1 MRKQRQLTGYPIF
14 SKESFLRDA
23 SGIRVSSGSF
33 IVPTMVPLV
42 RDDCARVF
50 RAGNPVVGAGRGR
63 SAAAKVRR
71 RMVAYRPIDEAGLA
85 RLDDP
90 GLIDQALA
98 ARAAGDEAQAELA
111 LKIFAFGLE
120 APLLAFVRNR
130 MGSHGDAVVEEV
142 TGRALED
149 SIRSITRLRGTT
161 AEEGRAF
168 VFKIARLRIADF
180 LRKGRFQSNSI
191 DDEGSGGPMDRHAG
205 MAVEDIADAIDTKLL
220 YEQALQGLRP
230 DHREA
235 VELFLIS
242 GYSARET
249 AEKVGS
255 RFNRSGNDSMSEQN
269 VNQIVSRFRRDFRAR
284 LDGTG
289 RR

>member
-1 MRKQRQLTGYPIF
+1 M
-14 SKESFLRDA
+14 A
-23 SGIRVSSGSF
+23 
-33 IVPTMVPLV
+33 
-42 RDDCARVF
+42 
-50 RAGNPVVGAGRGR
+50 
-63 SAAAKVRR
+63 
-71 RMVAYRPIDEAGLA
+71 AYRPIDEAGLA

-90 GLIDQALA
+90 GLIDQAVA

-120 APLLAFVRNR
+120 GPLLAFVRNR
-130 MGSHGDAVVEEV
+130 MGSHGDAVVEEI

-149 SIRSITRLRGTT
+149 AIRSITKLRGST

-180 LRKGRFQSNSI
+180 LRKGRLRTDSI
-191 DDEGSGGPMDRHAG
+191 DDEESGGSADRHAG
-205 MAVEDIADAIDTKLL
+205 MAVEDIADAIDTNLV
-220 YEQALQGLRP
+220 YEQALGDLRP

-255 RFNRSGNDSMSEQN
+255 RFDGSGNDSMSEQN
-269 VNQIVSRFRRDFRAR
+269 VNQIVSRFRKDLRTR
-284 LDGTG
+284 LGQEG
-289 RR
+289 KG